1 MPPTAPIRPRFFPA
15 PAAFRRWLEQ
25 HHSAANELWV
35 GFYKKSSG
43 RGGMVYAEAVDEA
56 LCFGWIDG
64 LVKSIDSDSYMQRFT
79 PRKPRSIWSKINVG
93 HIARLTAAGRMTP
106 AGLAAFEARTAAKTG
121 VYSFE
126 QEPQQFPAAF
136 EKTFRANRRA
146 WTFWT
151 SQPPG
156 YKRTALWWVI
166 SAKQASARERR
177 LAQLIAVSA
186 DHRRLQGK

>member
-1 MPPTAPIRPRFFPA
+1 
-15 PAAFRRWLEQ
+15 
-25 HHSAANELWV
+25 
-35 GFYKKSSG
+35 
-43 RGGMVYAEAVDEA
+43 MVYAEAVDEA

-64 LVKSIDSDSYMQRFT
+64 LVKSIDADSYMQRFT

-126 QEPQQFPAAF
+126 QEPQQFPTAF

-166 SAKQASARERR
+166 SAKQASTRERR

-186 DHRRLQGK
+186 EARRLPGK